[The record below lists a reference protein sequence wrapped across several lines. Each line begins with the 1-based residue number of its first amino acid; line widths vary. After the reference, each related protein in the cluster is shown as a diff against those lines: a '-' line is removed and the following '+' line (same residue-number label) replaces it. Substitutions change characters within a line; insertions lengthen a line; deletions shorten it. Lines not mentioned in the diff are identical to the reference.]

1 MRRTFLCI
9 AMLASAS
16 AVHAAGVIEA
26 LKPGQTLDALQR
38 VQDSIAIGDASALPL
53 QSELISIMDRSF
65 AAALNGGSRELLEP
79 ELVLTYALAGGS
91 RAVYSSFVKR
101 TKIEPPQQEL
111 VEAISAYL
119 EGEPDKAQQ
128 HFEKV
133 DVQML
138 GLRLAPFVAL
148 AKGTA
153 NVRKHPDVAIR
164 HFELARVMSPGTL
177 IEEVALRRMITLHMQ
192 SGNSKRFLRASEQ
205 YGRRFIKSPYAAQFA
220 ESFVS
225 GTVSMNEAISDAE
238 IESALRAVPAIRRNA
253 LYLRLAREALIAG
266 RLPLAAFAAASA
278 VRDGGSIKDPV
289 RAAQIE
295 LYTIIAELTKAG
307 GPSLFQ
313 RIAAID
319 PDRLPKE
326 DRPLLDAARRVAE
339 AVGRPFE
346 TVDAPVTQ
354 SLANG
359 AKTDINVKQA
369 QSPPAS
375 EAAEAIDKSIGA
387 NRKKLS
393 AIDAILETA
402 N

>member
-53 QSELISIMDRSF
+53 QAELITIMDKSF
-65 AAALNGGSRELLEP
+65 AAALNSGNRETMET
-79 ELVLTYALAGGS
+79 ELVLAYALAGGS
-91 RAVYSSFVKR
+91 RAVFSSFVKR
-101 TKIEPPQQEL
+101 TKIEAPQREL

-119 EGEPDKAQQ
+119 EGEAEKAQD

-133 DVQML
+133 DVQTL
-138 GLRLAPFVAL
+138 GPRIAPFVAL

-153 NVRKHPDVAIR
+153 NIREHPDVAIR

-177 IEEVALRRMITLHMQ
+177 IEEVALRRMIALHMQ
-192 SGNSKRFLRASEQ
+192 SGNAVRFLRASEQ
-205 YGRRFIKSPYAAQFA
+205 YARRFIKSPYAAQFA

-225 GTVSMNEAISDAE
+225 GTVSMNKAFSDAE
-238 IESALRAVPAIRRNA
+238 IESVLRAVPALHRNA

-278 VRDGGSIKDPV
+278 VRDGESIKDPA

-295 LYTIIAELTKAG
+295 LYAIIAELTKAG
-307 GPSLFQ
+307 GPSLLQ

-319 PDRLPKE
+319 PDRLPEE
-326 DRPLLDAARRVAE
+326 DRPLLDAARQMAE

-346 TVDAPVTQ
+346 RVDAPVTQ

-359 AKTDINVKQA
+359 AKTDINVKQV
-369 QSPPAS
+369 QSAPAS
-375 EAAEAIDKSIGA
+375 EDDEAIDKSIAA
-387 NRKKLS
+387 NREKLS
-393 AIDAILETA
+393 AIDALLETA